1 MAERSF
7 FQRLKA
13 GLSKTHDKL
22 VNGMESVFMGVS
34 SIDEDF
40 YEELEETLLMG
51 DLGVQTT
58 ETLIG
63 RLREEVERR
72 HLMHPGDCRG
82 IIIDVLKEMMALPED
97 AYAFEEASS
106 VVFVIGVNGVGKTTS
121 IGKLS
126 HLYREEGKKVMIA
139 AADTFRAAAI
149 DQLKEWADRANVPMI
164 AQSEGS
170 DPAAVVFDAV
180 SASVSRG
187 TDILFVDTA
196 GRLHNKKNLMEEL
209 RKMDRIITTQ
219 APGRVRENLLV
230 LYSTTGQNAL
240 NQAKQFMEV
249 SDITGIVL
257 TKMDGSAKGGVAIAI
272 ASELHVP
279 VKFIGVGEGIDDL
292 QKFDPDE
299 FVDALFDT
307 SASEGYD

>member
-34 SIDEDF
+34 AIDEDF

-230 LYSTTGQNAL
+230 LDSTTGQNAL
-240 NQAKQFMEV
+240 VQ
-249 SDITGIVL
+249 G
-257 TKMDGSAKGGVAIAI
+257 
-272 ASELHVP
+272 P
-279 VKFIGVGEGIDDL
+279 VVDRLL
-292 QKFDPDE
+292 QGKAQGRLGT
-299 FVDALFDT
+299 V
-307 SASEGYD
+307 

>member
-1 MAERSF
+1 MAEKSF
-7 FQRLKA
+7 FQRLKS

-22 VNGMESVFMGVS
+22 VNGLESVFMGVS

-40 YEELEETLLMG
+40 YEELEEIFLTG
-51 DLGVQTT
+51 DLGVRTT
-58 ETLIG
+58 EELIG

-72 HLMHPGDCRG
+72 HLMHPGDCRE
-82 IIIDVLKEMMALPED
+82 IVIDVLKDMMALPED
-97 AYAFEEASS
+97 AYAFEESPA

-121 IGKLS
+121 IGKLA
-126 HLYREEGKKVMIA
+126 HLYRENGRRVMIA

-149 DQLKEWADRANVPMI
+149 DQLREWADRASVPMI
-164 AQSEGS
+164 AQNEGS
-170 DPAAVVFDAV
+170 DPSAVVFDAV
-180 SASVSRG
+180 QSAKSRG
-187 TDILFVDTA
+187 ADLLLVDTA

-209 RKMDRIITTQ
+209 KKMDRIITNN
-219 APGRVRENLLV
+219 APGCVRENPLV
-230 LYSTTGQNAL
+230 LDSTTGQNAL

-299 FVDALFDT
+299 FIDALFDR
-307 SASEGYD
+307 EE